1 MQKLLSVAIPCYNS
15 QEYVRHAIESLLP
28 GKDNVEIIVVNDG
41 SKDDTQKIAE
51 EYADRYPGIVK
62 VVNKENGG
70 HGDAVMAGLRE
81 ATGLY
86 FRVLD
91 SDDWLDENALYIFL
105 GTLKK
110 MRDSGNPVDLIIT
123 NYVHENVLA
132 KRSCSINYHDNL
144 PINRRFTWDE
154 VKEFEMGS
162 YLLMHATT
170 FRTDLLVSCNM
181 ELPKHT
187 FYVDHLFVSYP
198 LVHVESM
205 FYLDVDLY
213 RYFIGRADQSVNENV
228 MLQRINMQLEVNR
241 RMLYDLDLESIGN
254 KSKRE
259 YLYYYVEIL
268 SLITITILLRSGTKE
283 NEELMESFLDEIKD
297 NKPNVYDWIMQKPF
311 YRHPIRPIRILPRFI
326 SYPTYRIS
334 YRIARRHFVF
344 N

>member
-15 QEYVRHAIESLLP
+15 QEYVRHAIDSLLP
-28 GKDNVEIIVVNDG
+28 GKDKIEIIVVNDG
-41 SKDDTQKIAE
+41 STDDTQKIAE
-51 EYADRYPGIVK
+51 EYAGRYPGTVK

-110 MRDSGNPVDLIIT
+110 MKDSDDPVDLIIT
-123 NYVHENVLA
+123 NYVHENVLE
-132 KRSCSINYHDNL
+132 KRSCSINYHENL
-144 PINRRFTWDE
+144 PINRRFTWNE
-154 VKEFEMGS
+154 VKEFKMGS
-162 YLLMHATT
+162 YFLMHATT

-213 RYFIGRADQSVNENV
+213 RYFIGRADQSVNV
-228 MLQRINMQLEVNR
+228 KIMLQRIDMQIEVNR
-241 RMLYDLDLESIGN
+241 HMIYDLDIKNISSA
-254 KSKRE
+254 SKRD
-259 YLYYYVEIL
+259 YMYYYIELI
-268 SLITITILLRSGTKE
+268 SLVTITLLLHSGTKE

-297 NKPNVYDWIMQKPF
+297 KKPDVYDRMMRKPI
-311 YRHPIRPIRILPRFI
+311 YRHPIRPIRILPHFI
-326 SYPTYRIS
+326 CYPVYRLAF
-334 YRIARRHFVF
+334 RIGRRVLAL